1 MKNEFVNELKSEVT
15 EYGTAL
21 TEAGKLR
28 IISVVSRLL
37 GLFLL
42 LFTIMLLVLFALS
55 LGAVA
60 IIHALSN
67 HMPIWMAALILGAFY
82 LVLIAL
88 TVVFRKQLFIHPF
101 IHTMTKDVKTEE
113 ELEKKTMEADHQAQL
128 QRVRIENRVDNA
140 TREFNFYMG
149 FGLRLWNFIKS
160 KFHK

>member
-1 MKNEFVNELKSEVT
+1 MKNEFVSELKSEVT
-15 EYGTAL
+15 DYGNAL

-28 IISVVSRLL
+28 LVSVVSRLL

-42 LFTIMLLVLFALS
+42 IFTVMLLVLFTLS

-67 HMPIWMAALILGAFY
+67 HMPIWMAALCLGAFY
-82 LVLIAL
+82 IVLIVL

-101 IHTMTKDVKTEE
+101 IHTMTQEIKTEE
-113 ELEKKTMEADHQAQL
+113 ELEKKTVEADHLAEL
-128 QRVRIENRVDNA
+128 QRVRIENKVDNA
-140 TREFNFYMG
+140 TRELTFYLG
-149 FGLRLWNFIKS
+149 FGLRLWNFIKR